1 MMKKII
7 MTVIAVM
14 VFSNMAMAMPQRA
27 ADGIVY
33 WNGDTNYLIWD
44 SGNHGG
50 SCVDLSSAV
59 MKIDNQSECLIAV
72 LDYSVNYDKDTMS
85 SKGVVQFREDKRK
98 GKLYFK
104 VEGSKWGWQQFGFSS
119 QPQVYYLVK
128 SKLTQK

>member
-1 MMKKII
+1 MIYILPGTPMLDYGAELFGK
-7 MTVIAVM
+7 MTAV
-14 VFSNMAMAMPQRA
+14 VSSG
-27 ADGIVY
+27 DGV
-33 WNGDTNYLIWD
+33 WGPLFRV
-44 SGNHGG
+44 G
-50 SCVDLSSAV
+50 VAPE

-85 SKGVVQFREDKRK
+85 SKGVVQFMEDKRK

-128 SKLTQK
+128 SKLTQE